1 MSRQSRKLKIKEQS
15 MKKISKKHQIAIALA
30 ALKAPAEMLAVM
42 GGMDKKQAVA
52 YLESINRLPVICYDN
67 GGKTIDR
74 YTVVFRIAIHN
85 IYGCLAMSDNPAS
98 PNGFCQHSECVLGD
112 HLGERISFY
121 ALPIYCQTAVRRD
134 LEQ

>member
-1 MSRQSRKLKIKEQS
+1 
-15 MKKISKKHQIAIALA
+15 MKKISKKHQITIALA

-42 GGMDKKQAVA
+42 GGMNKKQAVA

-74 YTVVFRIAIHN
+74 YTVVFAQDRISIHN

-98 PNGFCQHSECVLGD
+98 YDGFCQHSECVLGD

-121 ALPIYCQTAVRRD
+121 ALPTYCQTAVRRD